1 MPATILYSCI
11 GLAVTSVVLVTFG
24 VLIDSL
30 MKRTLGVKDSGH
42 VLPGHG
48 GMLDRFDSVMMAI
61 PAAYIYIELFIRN

>member
-1 MPATILYSCI
+1 
-11 GLAVTSVVLVTFG
+11 
-24 VLIDSL
+24 

-61 PAAYIYIELFIRN
+61 PAAYIYIELLFEIKCQDHHTGCTFDKASVYLIFA